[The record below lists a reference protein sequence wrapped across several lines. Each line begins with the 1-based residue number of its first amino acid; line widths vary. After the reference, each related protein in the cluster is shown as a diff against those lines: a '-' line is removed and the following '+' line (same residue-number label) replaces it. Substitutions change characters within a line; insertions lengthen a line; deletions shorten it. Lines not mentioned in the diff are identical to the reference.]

1 MSVYHNYTLTQ
12 TDHSIEPL
20 ETRLRES
27 GAVTSGTMHGKD
39 KEIPY
44 DNILDYSFFNPELV
58 QDIEKTIMESY
69 PATTPEGLKNASK
82 MPVTFENDGE
92 TMKWFVNH
100 SGDDNPA
107 FLISEAYPEE
117 TFRLS
122 YVIENDLIY
131 DIAIKNGKPLEDVK
145 DSIKK
150 NAVKTDIDR

>member
-1 MSVYHNYTLTQ
+1 MSTYHNYTLAQ
-12 TDHSIEPL
+12 TNHEIAPL
-20 ETRLRES
+20 EIRLKES
-27 GAVTSGTMHGKD
+27 GAVSPGTMHGKD

-44 DNILDYSFFNPELV
+44 DNILDYSFFDPDLAR
-58 QDIEKTIMESY
+58 DIEKSIMESY

-100 SGDDNPA
+100 GGDDNPA

-117 TFRLS
+117 TFRLT

-131 DIAIKNGKPLEDVK
+131 DIAIKNGKSLGDF
-145 DSIKK
+145 K
-150 NAVKTDIDR
+150 NLNEKNKTDIDR